1 MDYNQNFRIIL
12 NNIYTFLKQ
21 IEISDYTKTDFPIPK
36 NLKYTVKSFMIGNF
50 YKLLS
55 GILKINTPE
64 LILTITLPFRYNPE
78 IDYAHNIIVIGL
90 NNSIIK
96 ETQLSSGYNE
106 DMCVIELTDEL
117 ISIYLNSQK

>member
-117 ISIYLNSQK
+117 IGIYLNSQK